1 MRSIDPPQAFCLRSP
16 RCALQGLLAALVA
29 GVLASGCA
37 APPAPAPAA
46 PAAPAPQVARAEAA
60 SPARA
65 APAPRPGRTATT
77 RNWEEYRLQAARRI
91 VEANPQ
97 LTYGGAVSEPLL
109 AIPVLEVEL
118 NGDGSIRAID
128 VLRQPSQARDTT
140 QLAIDAVRRAGPF
153 DSVAHLPRPW
163 KFAEAFLFNDDRR
176 FKPRSLDVR

>member
-1 MRSIDPPQAFCLRSP
+1 LRRARRAPLWLFAAFV
-16 RCALQGLLAALVA
+16 AAAL
-29 GVLASGCA
+29 GGGCA
-37 APPAPAPAA
+37 APPAPVAPAQTETA
-46 PAAPAPQVARAEAA
+46 SPPT

-65 APAPRPGRTATT
+65 VPVPVPQPSRAAAKS
-77 RNWEEYRLQAARRI
+77 RNWTEYRVQVGRRI

-97 LTYGGAVSEPLL
+97 LTYTGIVPEPLL

-163 KFAEAFLFNDDRR
+163 KFAESFLFNDDRR

>member
-1 MRSIDPPQAFCLRSP
+1 MRSIDPPQALCLRST
-16 RCALQGLLAALVA
+16 RCAPQGLLAALVA

-37 APPAPAPAA
+37 APPAPAA
-46 PAAPAPQVARAEAA
+46 PAAPAPQVARSEAA

-65 APAPRPGRTATT
+65 APAPRPVRAAATT
-77 RNWEEYRLQAARRI
+77 RNWEEYRVQAARRI

>member
-1 MRSIDPPQAFCLRSP
+1 MV
-16 RCALQGLLAALVA
+16 AALA
-29 GVLASGCA
+29 GGCA
-37 APPAPAPAA
+37 APPVAPAVPAQA
-46 PAAPAPQVARAEAA
+46 ARADAA
-60 SPARA
+60 SPVATPATNPVRT
-65 APAPRPGRTATT
+65 APAPRPSRAAATA
-77 RNWEEYRLQAARRI
+77 RNWEEYRVQVGRRI

-97 LTYGGAVSEPLL
+97 LTYTGTVPEPLL

-163 KFAEAFLFNDDRR
+163 KFAESFLFNDDRR

>member
-1 MRSIDPPQAFCLRSP
+1 MRSIDQPQAFRRRSM
-16 RCALQGLLAALVA
+16 RCAPRGLHAAFMA
-29 GVLASGCA
+29 GLLASGCA
-37 APPAPAPAA
+37 APPTPPA
-46 PAAPAPQVARAEAA
+46 AAPAPQVARAEA
-60 SPARA
+60 SNPVRT
-65 APAPRPGRTATT
+65 APAPRPGRATITT
-77 RNWEEYRLQAARRI
+77 RNWEEYRVQAARRI

-153 DSVAHLPRPW
+153 DSVTHLPRPW

-176 FKPRSLDVR
+176 FKPRSLDAR

>member
-1 MRSIDPPQAFCLRSP
+1 VRSIDQPEAFCLRRARRVP
-16 RCALQGLLAALVA
+16 PGLFAAFVAVALG
-29 GVLASGCA
+29 GGCA
-37 APPAPAPAA
+37 APPVP
-46 PAAPAPQVARAEAA
+46 VASAQAETASPPT

-65 APAPRPGRTATT
+65 IPVPRPSRSAAKT
-77 RNWEEYRLQAARRI
+77 RNWEEYRVQVGRRL

-97 LTYGGAVSEPLL
+97 LTYTGVVPEPLL

-163 KFAEAFLFNDDRR
+163 KFAESFLFNDDRR

>member
-1 MRSIDPPQAFCLRSP
+1 VCSIDPPQAFPWCST
-16 RCALQGLLAALVA
+16 RCASQGLLAAIAA

-37 APPAPAPAA
+37 APPAP
-46 PAAPAPQVARAEAA
+46 PAAPAPQVTRVEAA
-60 SPARA
+60 SPVRA
-65 APAPRPGRTATT
+65 APAPQPRRAAAST
-77 RNWEEYRLQAARRI
+77 RNWEEYRLQVARRI

-118 NGDGSIRAID
+118 NSDGSIRAID